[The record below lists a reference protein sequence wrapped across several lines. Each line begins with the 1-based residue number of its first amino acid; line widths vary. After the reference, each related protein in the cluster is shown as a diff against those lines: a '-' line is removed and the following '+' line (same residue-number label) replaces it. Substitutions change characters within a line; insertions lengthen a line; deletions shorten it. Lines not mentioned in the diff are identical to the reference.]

1 MFYSD
6 TSLPNIG
13 YVGKL
18 SPYSLKT
25 DQNFSATGKSTFIK
39 ILEEASE
46 TEDWEITPEPVSQW
60 TQIDG
65 EQVSSYDLLRNNDL
79 ISYYVMNFTKIGS
92 RENRKVLGEC
102 DTTAR

>member
-1 MFYSD
+1 MSKFKNRLLFYSD

-18 SPYSLKT
+18 SPYSSKT

-65 EQVSSYDLLRNNDL
+65 EQV
-79 ISYYVMNFTKIGS
+79 K
-92 RENRKVLGEC
+92 
-102 DTTAR
+102 TARMLRFIT